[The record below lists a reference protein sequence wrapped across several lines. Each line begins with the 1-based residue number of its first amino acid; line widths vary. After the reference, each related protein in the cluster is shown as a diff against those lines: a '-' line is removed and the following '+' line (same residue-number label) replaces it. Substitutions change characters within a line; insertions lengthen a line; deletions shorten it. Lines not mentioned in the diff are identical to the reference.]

1 MIRWTAAMLIGIAPI
16 AAASAAAQSP
26 TTDILQPGKLTPEKR
41 TLRDD
46 MLVLRDSLDLIAGIH
61 ARVIR
66 AQASGMT
73 GVSLSAGRQLPRAC
87 RAGAVG
93 ADRGT
98 RLISSMH
105 TNSPAGDQA
114 LNQYRA
120 ALDTLGTALRA
131 CERDGSTLMA
141 DAKPDFARIESISES
156 AVQAIRI
163 YEGVRLMLV
172 RKLDIDL
179 PVTGKMFRG

>member
-1 MIRWTAAMLIGIAPI
+1 MLVAVAPI
-16 AAASAAAQSP
+16 AAASASAQSP
-26 TTDILQPGKLTPEKR
+26 TTELLEPGKLTPEKKS
-41 TLRDD
+41 LRDD
-46 MLVLRDSLDLIAGIH
+46 MLILRDSLDLIAGIH

-73 GVSLSAGRQLPRAC
+73 AVAVSAGRQLPHAC
-87 RAGAVG
+87 RAGVVG
-93 ADRGT
+93 ADRDA
-98 RLISSMH
+98 RLVSSLH

-114 LNQYRA
+114 LHQYRA
-120 ALDTLGTALRA
+120 ALDTLGAALRT
-131 CERDGSTLMA
+131 CQRDDSTLMA
-141 DAKPDFARIESISES
+141 AAKPDLTQVESISES

-179 PVTGKMFRG
+179 PVTGRMFRG